1 MIMNCAL
8 EIMKIKEIAE
18 TEYQNEQARLD
29 YERRC
34 ELIKITDNTIQFCE
48 NEINS
53 KLVECAK
60 NRCVP
65 EFTIKG
71 NIFTDR
77 IGTKIFS
84 PLILECTKYANG
96 TPSYIINTSKEYNVE
111 VLTEYLERYCFNVEW
126 KKINYKTYGS
136 GSHTGYELIVTV

>member
-1 MIMNCAL
+1 MNCAL

-34 ELIKITDNTIQFCE
+34 ELVKITNNTIQFCE

-60 NRCVP
+60 NRYTP
-65 EFTIKG
+65 KFTMKG
-71 NIFTDR
+71 SISTDR

-84 PLILECTKYANG
+84 PLILQWTKYADG
-96 TPSYIINTSKEYNVE
+96 SPSYIINTLIEYDVE
-111 VLTEYLERYCFNVEW
+111 VLTEYLERYCFNVKW
-126 KKINYKTYGS
+126 QKISYKNYGT
-136 GSHTGYELIVTV
+136 GSHTGYELIVTI